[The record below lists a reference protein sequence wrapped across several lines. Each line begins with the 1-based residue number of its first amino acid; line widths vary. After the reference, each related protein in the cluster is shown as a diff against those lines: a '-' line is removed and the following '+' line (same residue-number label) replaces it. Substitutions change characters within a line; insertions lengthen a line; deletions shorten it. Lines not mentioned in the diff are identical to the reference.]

1 MRRAVFIH
9 FTGYEYVSLEHIL
22 RYLLLRDPVIK
33 TPQKNLHAKMF
44 FYYGIIIFR
53 IKLTELTSLDFDYI
67 GAAAFTNYF
76 FLPNAA
82 LFRGWRLFGK

>member
-1 MRRAVFIH
+1 
-9 FTGYEYVSLEHIL
+9 
-22 RYLLLRDPVIK
+22 
-33 TPQKNLHAKMF
+33 MF

-67 GAAAFTNYF
+67 GAAAFFYYF